1 MSEPRYHATDEFGIR
16 NNYSTFVYEYDC
28 SLGPCA
34 GLSITVRDGH
44 ILLPGD
50 TGTVRMLREV
60 AKDLE
65 DTLTKIQAEKENA
78 A

>member
-16 NNYSTFVYEYDC
+16 DNYSAFVYEYDC

-50 TGTVRMLREV
+50 TGTVTMLRAV
-60 AKDLE
+60 AQDLE